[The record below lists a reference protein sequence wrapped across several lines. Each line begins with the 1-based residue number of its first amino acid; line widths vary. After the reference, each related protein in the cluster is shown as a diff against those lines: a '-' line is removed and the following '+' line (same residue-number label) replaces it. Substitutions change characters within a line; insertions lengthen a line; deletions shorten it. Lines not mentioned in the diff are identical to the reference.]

1 MGREIRLDYNTIP
14 WDEYFEYSEN
24 SDTGL
29 IWKHGSNL
37 GEPVG
42 HCLYYKSGKPRAYQ
56 VCVKGKTYLAH
67 RVIWCI
73 VYGCIDNTLSIDHID
88 GNAFNNNISNLRLVT
103 KEINMRNTSLRK
115 DSSTG
120 VNGVQR
126 TNRITGKDYYIA
138 VWRDN
143 GIRKSK
149 CFNIEKLGE
158 EVAFLKSKLFREEKI
173 LQLNENGAGYT
184 ERHGT

>member
-1 MGREIRLDYNTIP
+1 
-14 WDEYFEYSEN
+14 
-24 SDTGL
+24 
-29 IWKHGSNL
+29 
-37 GEPVG
+37 
-42 HCLYYKSGKPRAYQ
+42 
-56 VCVKGKTYLAH
+56 
-67 RVIWCI
+67 
-73 VYGCIDNTLSIDHID
+73 
-88 GNAFNNNISNLRLVT
+88 
-103 KEINMRNTSLRK
+103 MRNTSLRK

-126 TNRITGKDYYIA
+126 INRITGKDYYIA
-138 VWRDN
+138 VWRDS

-158 EVAFLKSKLFREEKI
+158 DVAFLKAKLFREEKI